1 MSAQIERLAE
11 TTRSL
16 SEAAHAS
23 LKRGGVAV
31 CAATRFAN
39 AGAQRHIF
47 SPADLAPSA
56 FNLTSVV
63 AEASSGSVDA
73 EAGLVTEALTT
84 PPDKLKLQ
92 YGLANCQAMSRFVR
106 QSQMAVATRQSRS
119 NSGSPATSPA
129 GRRKC
134 DATPAEPSADAP
146 STEPGAAEAAETAPA
161 EATAPPPAAAAE
173 AAETA
178 PAEATAAPTAAAAA
192 ALCAAVEPSPPLR
205 QVRKARKGDVVI
217 SRLKSLAQLNAARD
231 ARLPRKSVVHTPE
244 IAQLSDSQAAITDK
258 SDSGVFRTSQQP
270 VAASSSA
277 AGASTSVAGAH
288 IDSAFTHDK
297 NVELMMQTL
306 QRERSKLDRVDSADP
321 SVLCRGLRYLVIPL
335 DSQWKRVWDVLV
347 CLVVVFTCLAVPLQI
362 AFSREEA
369 MGDSRAWDGCNLF
382 IDIFLLC
389 DVALSFLTSHREDG
403 REVFDPRRIAR
414 RYVRGPFLVDLV
426 GSLPLSLLVPSSA
439 GFNRLLRILRFS
451 KLLRIVR
458 MTRGIRLVEELTEIN
473 PRAVRLAKL
482 FVSAIIFWHWF
493 GCIYWA
499 FEVTLHERN
508 PNAAWARSRVGV
520 DGAMGGGEGGC
531 YRDWRH
537 FLPPPGAYEII
548 GRPAESQLTHA
559 LRTTGDWGALDDEQL
574 DAWAEQVL
582 GGAHA
587 GFGARAELVA
597 SLAAADEAGNEEGD
611 GVPPECAGELH
622 PTAYVAS
629 RLAQL
634 AARQLQLRHRY
645 LWAIYWVVS
654 VSSGFNQPRP
664 AESVLAAVLMVSL
677 VTIGMLINALIIGS
691 AASIVGELDE
701 AASIRKAKM
710 DGIKALLRQHRVG
723 RGLRQRVLLY
733 LDYLWGSQGAVA
745 DVGQLIEDLP
755 YTLRLQLTMTM
766 HKKLFTDVPLFRHTD
781 TRIVCVMVQR
791 MQPVISLPG
800 EVILE
805 EGCAAKGLFVLQKGQ
820 CDVLI
825 VREKVSN
832 RGVPSER
839 QASDKLY
846 AGAREISMVVV
857 NHIVEG
863 DFFGE
868 VSLLTDRPSTA
879 TIIATEYCNLM
890 VLLAAEFHDFLAR
903 FPELKEEMERCKDE
917 QIKRYANNTVE
928 QEAKS
933 VGRKNTKKG
942 RSANKGRSTSTTST
956 TEGDGSTKLMGRIGI
971 PRLSCRGSRVAS
983 APPP

>member
-1 MSAQIERLAE
+1 MSEQIDRLAE

-31 CAATRFAN
+31 CAATRFAS

-63 AEASSGSVDA
+63 AEPSNGAEPVDTG
-73 EAGLVTEALTT
+73 AGLLTEALTT

-92 YGLANCQAMSRFVR
+92 HGLANCQAMSKFASV
-106 QSQMAVATRQSRS
+106 MMGSRL
-119 NSGSPATSPA
+119 SGSDSCSSASL
-129 GRRKC
+129 RKC
-134 DATPAEPSADAP
+134 DATPAAES
-146 STEPGAAEAAETAPA
+146 SGAEAAPA
-161 EATAPPPAAAAE
+161 AAVAPAAAA
-173 AAETA
+173 A
-178 PAEATAAPTAAAAA
+178 PAPATQQR
-192 ALCAAVEPSPPLR
+192 R

-231 ARLPRKSVVHTPE
+231 ARVPRASVVHIPDVS
-244 IAQLSDSQAAITDK
+244 QLSDSQAAITAES
-258 SDSGVFRTSQQP
+258 SDSGLFRSSQQP
-270 VAASSSA
+270 VGATNASM
-277 AGASTSVAGAH
+277 AGASVAGAH
-288 IDSAFTHDK
+288 IDSAFTHDR

-306 QRERSKLDRVDSADP
+306 ARERSKLDRVDASDP
-321 SVLCRGLRYLVIPL
+321 SMLCRGLRHLVIPL

-362 AFSREEA
+362 AFAGEEA
-369 MGDSRAWDGCNLF
+369 MGDGAAWDGCSLF
-382 IDIFLLC
+382 IDVFLLC
-389 DVALSFLTSHREDG
+389 DVAVSFLTSHREDG

-414 RYVRGPFLVDLV
+414 RYVRGPFFVDLV

-458 MTRGIRLVEELTEIN
+458 MTRGIKLVEELTEIN

-499 FEVTLHERN
+499 AEVSLHEKN
-508 PNAAWARSRVGV
+508 PNDVWTRSTVGV
-520 DGAMGGGEGGC
+520 AASMGDGEGGC

-559 LRTTGDWGALDDEQL
+559 LRTTADWGVVDDAQL
-574 DAWAEQVL
+574 ESWAEQVL

-587 GFGARAELVA
+587 GFGSRAELLA
-597 SLAAADEAGNEEGD
+597 SLAAADAAGNEEGD
-611 GVPPECAGELH
+611 GVPPGCAAELH

-634 AARQLQLRHRY
+634 AARELHLRDKY

-654 VSSGFNQPRP
+654 VSSGFNQPRA
-664 AESVLAAVLMVSL
+664 AESTLAAVLMVSL

-701 AASIRKAKM
+701 AASVRKAKM

-745 DVGQLIEDLP
+745 DVGTLIEDLP

-766 HKKLFTDVPLFRHTD
+766 HRKLFTDVPLFRHTD

-805 EGCAAKGLFVLQKGQ
+805 EGCAAKGLFVLQKGL
-820 CDVLI
+820 CDVLV
-825 VREKVSN
+825 VREKVST

-839 QASDKLY
+839 QATDG
-846 AGAREISMVVV
+846 GALFAVGPREISMVVV

-917 QIKRYANNTVE
+917 QIKRYASNAVE
-928 QEAKS
+928 QEAK
-933 VGRKNTKKG
+933 GADRKNRKG
-942 RSANKGRSTSTTST
+942 RSGNKGRASSTTAA
-956 TEGDGSTKLMGRIGI
+956 DGSGTRVGRMSM
-971 PRLSCRGSRVAS
+971 RLSCRGSRVAS
-983 APPP
+983 APPR